1 MELLQWFVELGQ
13 DIKAFDKIC
22 EVQSDKATVEITS
35 RYDGKV
41 VAMHH
46 EIGGEVKVGSVLV
59 DIEVKGG
66 GGGDKKG
73 KKGKNGANTPAA
85 AAAAPTAMQ
94 TQAPTPGFS
103 REAGLPKNYNAPA
116 PVNINGGKI
125 LTTPAVRK
133 VARERGIDLKSIIG
147 TGPKGR
153 ILKEDVLRGPT
164 PAAVYAAT
172 APSSSAQPGQQ
183 QPAAPTPVFR
193 NSNVEDTV
201 VPIRG
206 VQRLMVKSMEAAREV
221 QHLTLGEEICVDA
234 LVNTRTDLKKTAEAM
249 GIKLTFMPLFIKAAS
264 LALAAYPSLNATTAS
279 DMSSVTRHGAHN
291 IGVAMDS
298 PSGLVVPV
306 IRDCQDRSV
315 FEIAA
320 ELNRLQTAVMAG
332 KVDSKDLQGGT
343 FTLSNIGSVGGTFAT
358 PVVVVPQVAI
368 GALCRFQTVPKY
380 PEGMST
386 AQVIASGA
394 LPVPTTVMNVAWSA
408 DHRVVDGATVARFSN
423 AWRGYI
429 ENPASMLAQLR

>member
-1 MELLQWFVELGQ
+1 
-13 DIKAFDKIC
+13 
-22 EVQSDKATVEITS
+22 
-35 RYDGKV
+35 
-41 VAMHH
+41 MHH

-66 GGGDKKG
+66 GGDNKGDQK
-73 KKGKNGANTPAA
+73 GANTPAAAA

-94 TQAPTPGFS
+94 TQTPTPGFS
-103 REAGLPKNYNAPA
+103 REAGLPKSYNAPD
-116 PVNINGGKI
+116 PVNINGGKV

-164 PAAVYAAT
+164 RAALAA
-172 APSSSAQPGQQ
+172 APSSSAQPAKEQQQQQQQQQ

-193 NSNVEDTV
+193 NSNTEDTV

-249 GIKLTFMPLFIKAAS
+249 GIKLTYMPLFIKAAS
-264 LALAAYPSLNATTAS
+264 LALAAYPSLNATTAP

-368 GALCRFQTVPKY
+368 GALCRFQTVAKY